1 MKFENNKYYIVS
13 FNDEEVKFEE
23 FPALDEVRE
32 YVKEMFDENNV
43 ENFSDEDFKDF
54 FEESYV
60 DGDSS
65 SCRGLYQFVDSSLK
79 PVYNDFIEF
88 CKFKK

>member
-1 MKFENNKYYIVS
+1 MKFKNENYYIIS
-13 FNDEEVKFEE
+13 FNDEEVRFDE
-23 FPALDEVRE
+23 FPTLDEVKK
-32 YVKEMFDENNV
+32 YVKEGFDNEEV
-43 ENFSDEDFKDF
+43 FDDKLFKSF

-65 SCRGLYQFVDSSLK
+65 SCKGLYQFVDNSLK